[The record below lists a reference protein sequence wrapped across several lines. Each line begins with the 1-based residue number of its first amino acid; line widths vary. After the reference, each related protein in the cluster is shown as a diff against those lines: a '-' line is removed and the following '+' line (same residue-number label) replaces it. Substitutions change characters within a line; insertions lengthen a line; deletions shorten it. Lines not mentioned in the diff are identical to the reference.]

1 VNKKNILLLSLSL
14 LIILIDQYSK
24 HLIDS
29 RFNLGEIYPVVD
41 GLFNLTYVRNS
52 GIAFG
57 MGQGYPDWIRI
68 LFFKIIPIVAVLAF
82 SYIMIKKDENNLI
95 KVSYAL
101 IIGGA
106 IGNIIDRVRL
116 DYVVDMF
123 DFYYERSHF
132 ATFNVADAAI
142 SVAAGL
148 IIIDFFM
155 NSFKKKNSGEAKV

>member
-41 GLFNLTYVRNS
+41 GLFNL
-52 GIAFG
+52 
-57 MGQGYPDWIRI
+57 
-68 LFFKIIPIVAVLAF
+68 LAF